1 MSSEPARW
9 SQPFAALLGAYNA
22 QLGFGL
28 PSIGG
33 KDSMS
38 GTFDEESGKEIDVPP
53 TLVSFAVDVAS
64 AKNMISPEF
73 KKAGNKIVVF
83 EIKKDS
89 YDLPDYAQIMA
100 GYDKLH
106 EDIKAGRVISAY
118 AAEANGIAEA
128 VSKMAFGNHLG
139 VKIEHDVDPRDFF
152 APAWGNIVCEVPAD
166 KVGEL
171 QMSYRV
177 IGEVTDKAAFEYGN
191 VSIALDEALKTWDA
205 ALEDVFPTE
214 SAVKKEE
221 VKNENLNQGKF
232 TDINGHWANKAINY
246 VVNKGYFA
254 GVSKTEFAPDKP
266 ITRGEFVTVL
276 GRMLKIDTSKYS
288 SQRFNDV
295 NSSTYY
301 SPYVTWANEVGIVSG
316 VGEGNFAP
324 DKALTRE
331 EMAVIMSKF
340 LKLSN
345 KKPTIKLSTNFKDQG
360 SISPWAKE
368 AVTEMAKLGVVKG
381 MGEGNFSPKTEFT
394 RAQVAQVLYS
404 IENN

>member
-1 MSSEPARW
+1 
-9 SQPFAALLGAYNA
+9 
-22 QLGFGL
+22 
-28 PSIGG
+28 
-33 KDSMS
+33 
-38 GTFDEESGKEIDVPP
+38 
-53 TLVSFAVDVAS
+53 
-64 AKNMISPEF
+64 MISPEF

-221 VKNENLNQGKF
+221 VKNEVFKAENVVICNHKIGTPTVFIPVFPGTNCEYDSTKAF
-232 TDINGHWANKAINY
+232 ERAGAKVITKVFKNMSAEDIRDS
-246 VVNKGYFA
+246 V
-254 GVSKTEFAPDKP
+254 
-266 ITRGEFVTVL
+266 
-276 GRMLKIDTSKYS
+276 
-288 SQRFNDV
+288 
-295 NSSTYY
+295 
-301 SPYVTWANEVGIVSG
+301 EVYR
-316 VGEGNFAP
+316 
-324 DKALTRE
+324 K
-331 EMAVIMSKF
+331 
-340 LKLSN
+340 
-345 KKPTIKLSTNFKDQG
+345 
-360 SISPWAKE
+360 
-368 AVTEMAKLGVVKG
+368 
-381 MGEGNFSPKTEFT
+381 
-394 RAQVAQVLYS
+394 S
-404 IENN
+404 IEESQIVMFRAASPQVMSRKVPQSSSLLRSATRY